1 MMMRRV
7 VAGLLALL
15 SLSVFAAEP
24 KQPASGG
31 YALIIHG
38 GAGTLQ
44 QKDLSKEAL
53 HAIRTDIS
61 RALDAGDAVLRDGG
75 SSLDAINA
83 ALVIMEDSPQF
94 NAGRG
99 AVFNAEGVNEM
110 DASIMDGRDQRAG
123 AVAGV
128 HRVKN
133 PIKLARAVME
143 KSRHVMLAGDGAEVF
158 ARQQGIELVDPSYF
172 RTESRWEALQRA
184 KAAEQPGANVAQD
197 KEKHFGTVGAVAL
210 DRDGHIAAATST
222 GGMTNKRW
230 GRIGDSPIIGAG
242 TWADDRCG
250 VSATGWGEYFIRL
263 GITHDICARVRYAGQ
278 SLQAAADEVIQK
290 RLPEAGGNGG
300 IIAIDRDGH
309 VVASFDTA
317 NMVRAWIDKDGSRHI
332 AMFEEELPTEQRGNL
347 GWSEE

>member
-1 MMMRRV
+1 M
-7 VAGLLALL
+7 
-15 SLSVFAAEP
+15 
-24 KQPASGG
+24 
-31 YALIIHG
+31 
-38 GAGTLQ
+38 
-44 QKDLSKEAL
+44 
-53 HAIRTDIS
+53 
-61 RALDAGDAVLRDGG
+61 LRDGG

-210 DRDGHIAAATST
+210 VTSAA
-222 GGMTNKRW
+222 
-230 GRIGDSPIIGAG
+230 
-242 TWADDRCG
+242 
-250 VSATGWGEYFIRL
+250 
-263 GITHDICARVRYAGQ
+263 
-278 SLQAAADEVIQK
+278 
-290 RLPEAGGNGG
+290 
-300 IIAIDRDGH
+300 
-309 VVASFDTA
+309 
-317 NMVRAWIDKDGSRHI
+317 
-332 AMFEEELPTEQRGNL
+332 
-347 GWSEE
+347 

>member
-1 MMMRRV
+1 MRRV

-172 RTESRWEALQRA
+172 RT
-184 KAAEQPGANVAQD
+184 
-197 KEKHFGTVGAVAL
+197 
-210 DRDGHIAAATST
+210 
-222 GGMTNKRW
+222 
-230 GRIGDSPIIGAG
+230 
-242 TWADDRCG
+242 
-250 VSATGWGEYFIRL
+250 
-263 GITHDICARVRYAGQ
+263 
-278 SLQAAADEVIQK
+278 
-290 RLPEAGGNGG
+290 
-300 IIAIDRDGH
+300 
-309 VVASFDTA
+309 
-317 NMVRAWIDKDGSRHI
+317 
-332 AMFEEELPTEQRGNL
+332 
-347 GWSEE
+347 